1 MTNIFYNANKH
12 CFYGTDCFNCDYFEV
27 PDFNAHFLEFKT
39 ILLRYI
45 NAHLDFASFGQEHSG
60 LIIGWYAN
68 NSRVTVTY
76 SYSQLEP
83 FIEKPWEFVKKYIE
97 PEVTK
102 IYGEEW

>member
-1 MTNIFYNANKH
+1 MINIIYNANKH
-12 CFYGTDCFNCDYFEV
+12 CFYGIDCFNYDHFEL

-45 NAHLDFASFGQEHSG
+45 NAHLDFALFRQEPSN
-60 LIIGWYAN
+60 LVIGWYAN
-68 NSRVTVTY
+68 NRLVTV
-76 SYSQLEP
+76 SYYYKQLEP